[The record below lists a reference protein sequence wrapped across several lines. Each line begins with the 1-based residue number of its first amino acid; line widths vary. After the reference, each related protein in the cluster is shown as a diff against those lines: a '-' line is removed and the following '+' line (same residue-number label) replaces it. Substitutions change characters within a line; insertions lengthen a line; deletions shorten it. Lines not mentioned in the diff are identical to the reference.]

1 MRVPLSWLAEFVDL
15 SPGTTPEEVHA
26 ALVRVGLEEEGVHGG
41 DLQGPIVVGEVLSF
55 VEEPQSNGKTIRW
68 CQVQVA
74 PAGEGAIDGGDAVRG
89 IVCGASNF
97 IVGDRVVV
105 TLPGAVLPGPFPIS
119 ARKTYGHV
127 SDGMMAS
134 TRELGLGDDHAG
146 IIRLVTLGLQD
157 APVGSSALP
166 LLGLDDAAV
175 EINVT
180 PDRGYALS
188 IRGVAREYSH
198 ATGATFR
205 DPVAVADVT
214 GPGGGCVGQTGTADA
229 ISDGAACV
237 ARFFPV
243 TLTDDNPIRGRT
255 GTSVFATRIVRGVDA
270 SCPTPPRMVSRL
282 ALAGIRSRSLLVDIT
297 NYVMLEIGQPIHGYD
312 LDTLRGGITVRRARA
327 GETLTTLDEKERA
340 LHPEDLIITDDR
352 GPIGLAGVM
361 GGADTEL
368 RDSTRNVLI
377 EAAHFD
383 PVSIARTARR
393 HRVPSEASRRFER
406 GVDPEIAEAATA
418 RVAHLI
424 VKYAGGIA
432 EPGTVVRGASGAEV
446 VSVASGGNDLVAG
459 VGSSAGVTRVI
470 DLPADYIANRI
481 GVDYSTGEIVGTLSQ
496 IGATVTETASGFR
509 VTPPSWRP
517 DLTGCAELAEEVARL
532 TGYDR
537 IPSVLPVAPPG
548 RGLTRAQ
555 RLRRQAADALAA
567 AGSVEVLTFPFAT
580 EAENAVFGVAAH
592 AVTTFEAPLCA
603 RSGGVASIRLA
614 NPLDQT
620 TGLLRRSLLPGLI
633 AAARR
638 NRARGLTDI
647 SLFEQGLVFLPAAGS
662 EYGSATLPSGEH
674 LPSSTELAALQAG
687 IPPQPRHLAVLLTG
701 RVIPRQPGQPTVA
714 ASIADALDEVRR
726 VARAVGVTVEFVQ
739 GSHPAMHPG
748 RTALIRVGDHTVGW
762 VGELLPALA
771 AELDLPD
778 VVAVAELALDEI
790 IAASSGGIVARAVGT
805 FPAATQDLSLVVAM
819 DVPAADVMAA
829 VVAGA
834 GELLEVIELV
844 DDYRG
849 SGVPI
854 GTKSLT
860 FGLRFRAPD
869 RTLTAAEAS
878 DAKLSG
884 AAFAAE
890 RVGAVVRG

>member
-1 MRVPLSWLAEFVDL
+1 M
-15 SPGTTPEEVHA
+15 
-26 ALVRVGLEEEGVHGG
+26 
-41 DLQGPIVVGEVLSF
+41 
-55 VEEPQSNGKTIRW
+55 
-68 CQVQVA
+68 
-74 PAGEGAIDGGDAVRG
+74 
-89 IVCGASNF
+89 
-97 IVGDRVVV
+97 
-105 TLPGAVLPGPFPIS
+105 
-119 ARKTYGHV
+119 
-127 SDGMMAS
+127 
-134 TRELGLGDDHAG
+134 
-146 IIRLVTLGLQD
+146 
-157 APVGSSALP
+157 
-166 LLGLDDAAV
+166 
-175 EINVT
+175 
-180 PDRGYALS
+180 
-188 IRGVAREYSH
+188 ARESTH
-198 ATGATFR
+198 ASGATFR
-205 DPVAVADVT
+205 DPVAVADVV
-214 GPGGGCVGQTGTADA
+214 GLGGGCVGPTGTADA
-229 ISDGAACV
+229 ISDGAACGSP
-237 ARFFPV
+237 FFPV
-243 TLTDDNPIRGRT
+243 TLADHNPIRGRT
-255 GTSVFATRIVRGVDA
+255 GISVFATRIVRGVAA
-270 SCPTPPRMVSRL
+270 SRPTPPRMVSRL

-297 NYVMLEIGQPIHGYD
+297 NYVMLEIGQPVHGYD
-312 LDTLRGGITVRRARA
+312 LDALRGGITVRRARA
-327 GETLTTLDEKERA
+327 GDTLTTLDEKERA

-352 GPIGLAGVM
+352 GRIGLAGVM

-418 RVAHLI
+418 RVAHLM
-424 VKYAGGIA
+424 VKYAGGVA

-446 VSVASGGNDLVAG
+446 VGAAGGGNDPVAG
-459 VGSSAGVTRVI
+459 AGSSAGVARVI
-470 DLPADYIANRI
+470 DLPADYIANRT
-481 GVDYSTGEIVGTLSQ
+481 GADYSTGEIVGTLSQ
-496 IGATVTETASGFR
+496 IGATVTETASGFC

-548 RGLTRAQ
+548 RGLTRPHK
-555 RLRRQAADALAA
+555 LPPHAAPPPPPAALAA

-592 AVTTFEAPLCA
+592 AVTTFETPMRAH
-603 RSGGVASIRLA
+603 SGGVASIRLA

-647 SLFEQGLVFLPAAGS
+647 SLFEQGLVFLPAADS
-662 EYGSATLPSGEH
+662 EYGSATLPSGER
-674 LPSSTELAALQAG
+674 LPSATELAALQAG

-701 RVIPRQPGQPTVA
+701 RVTPRQPRLTPRQPGQPTVA

-726 VARAVGVTVEFVQ
+726 VAHAVGVTVEFVQ

-748 RTALIRVGDHTVGW
+748 RTALIRVGAHTVGW

-790 IAASSGGIVARAVGT
+790 IAASSDGIVARAVGT
-805 FPAATQDLSLVVAM
+805 FPAATQDLSLVVAI
-819 DVPAADVMAA
+819 DVPAADGRAA
-829 VVAGA
+829 VAAGA

-884 AAFAAE
+884 AAVATE